1 VGPPERAPPTTPAG
15 PLEEPLARPTRLNAL
30 IFDWIPRSWRLFV
43 LWFNWLWRHPMDNS
57 TGRPPEPERP
67 LTYTDEELK
76 RAMDA
81 TIEAHR
87 AKQRVRRD

>member
-1 VGPPERAPPTTPAG
+1 
-15 PLEEPLARPTRLNAL
+15 LEEPLARPTRLNAL

>member
-1 VGPPERAPPTTPAG
+1 
-15 PLEEPLARPTRLNAL
+15 
-30 IFDWIPRSWRLFV
+30 
-43 LWFNWLWRHPMDNS
+43 MDNS